1 MALGTHEETSIIHTA
16 GTDDAQSHL
25 ATVFYNWLTGLGYLG
40 VCLSQR
46 GSRIHQ
52 ELADGSMALAGC
64 LM

>member
-1 MALGTHEETSIIHTA
+1 MQTA
-16 GTDDAQSHL
+16 GTDVDWSHL
-25 ATVFYNWLTGLGYLG
+25 AAGCYIWLTGLGYLG

-52 ELADGSMALAGC
+52 ELADGTMALAGC